1 MRFDS
6 LTSFDI
12 FFIILS
18 SFFPLQLLPIILK
31 PKQSL
36 FFLLKIKRTYVMNYT
51 QLISCCDI
59 FLTKIIDIKIKRGKV
74 DYVAIEKG
82 YIALQYIFQF

>member
-1 MRFDS
+1 
-6 LTSFDI
+6 
-12 FFIILS
+12 
-18 SFFPLQLLPIILK
+18 
-31 PKQSL
+31 
-36 FFLLKIKRTYVMNYT
+36 MNYT